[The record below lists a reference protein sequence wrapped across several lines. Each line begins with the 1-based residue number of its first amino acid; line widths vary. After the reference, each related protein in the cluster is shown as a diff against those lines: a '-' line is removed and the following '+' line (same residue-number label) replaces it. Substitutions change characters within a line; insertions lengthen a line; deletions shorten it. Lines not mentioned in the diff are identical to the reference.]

1 MILKKMLVNGQEI
14 HVQLNKEEAKK
25 AYLNQESLVFTDEE
39 EKQEFIESFKNEQEE
54 AKQEEPK
61 PKSKMHKLIQLLPF
75 MDSETIHDL
84 VEKILANDGSLNDL
98 NIVAVLPFLE
108 KEQATALFKK
118 ALAGGHPKL
127 NPMAIAP
134 FVEDESLSFIVD
146 EYIAGNISEDQ
157 LDGLY
162 PFLSESDLKRLFKHI
177 ISNE

>member
-1 MILKKMLVNGQEI
+1 MILKKMLVDGQEI
-14 HVQLNKEEAKK
+14 HVRLNKEEAKK
-25 AYLNQESLVFTDEE
+25 AYLNQESLFFTDEE

-54 AKQEEPK
+54 PKQEEPK

-108 KEQATALFKK
+108 REQATALFKK
-118 ALAGGHPKL
+118 SLAGGHPKL

-134 FVEDESLSFIVD
+134 FVEDEALSFIVD
-146 EYIAGNISEDQ
+146 G
-157 LDGLY
+157 
-162 PFLSESDLKRLFKHI
+162 
-177 ISNE
+177 

>member
-39 EKQEFIESFKNEQEE
+39 EKQEFIESFKNE
-54 AKQEEPK
+54 QEEPK

-177 ISNE
+177 INNQ